1 MLVFNGVK
9 LVRLTRHVP
18 AALQADLR
26 VEQFYIL
33 LQQIPI
39 LYTVLIINTAILAIS
54 VYGSVSTTLSVEIPG
69 LFGVL
74 IVVRLAVW
82 LMRRSSSP
90 PEAQMARHL
99 LSTTVIAAFFSLG
112 LGTWGVVLLHAG
124 IGDKPFIPLFIAFGS
139 IACAYCLASVPRAAF
154 VTIFLTTT
162 PVVTSLLA
170 SGIRV
175 QVAAGL
181 SLLLIVM
188 LIMRLITKQYDYF
201 VGTMIARSEAISL
214 AFTDP
219 LTNLAN
225 RRALIECLEDAAAA
239 IDTPTPVTLAM
250 IDLDHFK
257 ALNDTYGHAVG
268 DAVLLEA
275 ARRIENACVGARI
288 VARLGGD
295 EFAALFVGELE
306 TGLIEGVGAT
316 LTRSMAEPFLARG
329 NCIRLAA
336 SVGLSAPLASGQTP
350 LTLMLQADVA
360 LYEVKSAGGGGVLA
374 FSPSMHTRLHR
385 RMTIE
390 QALRATDPPPAIQVV
405 YQPICEARSRR
416 IASFE
421 ALARWHHPELGA
433 LSPLEFIGVAE
444 TTGTISALSQ
454 QIFAAAIE
462 EAAGWDASIGLS
474 INLSAVQ
481 LCQPSTPLA
490 IMSLCLRHRFDPR
503 RLEVEVTETSVLAD
517 FGVARQHLASLRAAG
532 VRIALDDFGA
542 GFASVSYLKEIT
554 FDRIKIDGEL
564 VDNIA
569 HSAGAARL
577 LHGVLQLCS
586 AVGAQVTAEKVET
599 EQQAAILTGFG
610 CERLQGYLLGR
621 PVPASVARESIRKA
635 SLFVSIEPSFEVFCL
650 PAPRL

>member
-1 MLVFNGVK
+1 
-9 LVRLTRHVP
+9 VRLTRHVP
-18 AALQADLR
+18 AALQANLQL
-26 VEQFYIL
+26 EQLKIL

-39 LYTVLIINTAILAIS
+39 LYTVLLINTAILSFS
-54 VYGSVSTTLSVEIPG
+54 VYGSVPTVLSVEIPG

-74 IVVRLAVW
+74 IVARLVVW
-82 LMRRSSSP
+82 LMRRSLPP
-90 PEAQMARHL
+90 PEAQVARYL
-99 LSTTVIAAFFSLG
+99 ASTTLIAAFFSLALGIWGVMLVYAG
-112 LGTWGVVLLHAG
+112 LG
-124 IGDKPFIPLFIAFGS
+124 DRPFIPLFITFGS

-154 VTIFLTTT
+154 ATIFLATT

-170 SGIRV
+170 SGIKV
-175 QVAAGL
+175 QAAAGL
-181 SLLLIVM
+181 SLLLISM
-188 LIMRLITKQYDYF
+188 LILRLITKQYDYF
-201 VGTMIARSEAISL
+201 VGTITARSEAMLL
-214 AFTDP
+214 AFTDS
-219 LTNLAN
+219 LTDLAN
-225 RRALIECLEDAAAA
+225 RRAFIECLEKAA
-239 IDTPTPVTLAM
+239 TSTGVPTLVTLAM

-275 ARRIENACVGARI
+275 ARRIKNACTGARI

-295 EFAALFVGELE
+295 EFAVLFVGESE

-316 LTRSMAEPFLARG
+316 LTRSMAEPFLVCG

-336 SVGLSAPLASGQTP
+336 SVGLSAPLASGQIP
-350 LTLMLQADVA
+350 MTLMLQADVA
-360 LYEVKSAGGGGVLA
+360 LYEVKSAGGGSVLA
-374 FSPSMHTRLHR
+374 FSPAMHTRLHR

-390 QALRATDPPPAIQVV
+390 QALRATNPPPSVQVV
-405 YQPICEARSRR
+405 YQPICDARSRR
-416 IASFE
+416 ITSFE
-421 ALARWHHPELGA
+421 ALARWHHPELGG
-433 LSPLEFIGVAE
+433 LNPLEFIGVAE
-444 TTGTISALSQ
+444 TTGTISVLSQ

-462 EAAGWDASIGLS
+462 EAAGWNASIGLS

-490 IMSLCLRHRFDPR
+490 IMSLCRRHGFDPR

-517 FGVARQHLASLRAAG
+517 YAIARQQLASLRDAG

-542 GFASVSYLKEIT
+542 GFASVSYLKEIN

-569 HSAGAARL
+569 HSARAARL

-586 AVGAQVTAEKVET
+586 AVGAEVTAEKVET

-621 PVPASVARESIRKA
+621 PLQASAVRELIR
-635 SLFVSIEPSFEVFCL
+635 EMQL
-650 PAPRL
+650 PA

>member
-1 MLVFNGVK
+1 MILVYNGVA
-9 LVRLTRHVP
+9 LVGSTRHVS

-26 VEQFYIL
+26 VEQFQIL
-33 LQQIPI
+33 LQQVPI
-39 LYTVLIINTAILAIS
+39 LYTVLLINTVILAIS
-54 VYGSVSTTLSVEIPG
+54 VYGLVPSALSVDIPG
-69 LFGVL
+69 MFGTL
-74 IVVRLAVW
+74 IVIRLVVW
-82 LMRRSSSP
+82 LMRRSSPP
-90 PEAQMARHL
+90 PEAQVARYL
-99 LSTTVIAAFFSLG
+99 LSTTLIAAFFSLG
-112 LGTWGVVLLHAG
+112 LGIWGVVLLHAG
-124 IGDKPFIPLFIAFGS
+124 LGDKPFIPLFIIFGS
-139 IACAYCLASVPRAAF
+139 VASAYCLASVPRAAF
-154 VTIFLTTT
+154 ATIFLATT

-175 QVAAGL
+175 QAAAGM
-181 SLLLIVM
+181 SLLLISI
-188 LIMRLITKQYDYF
+188 LIRRLITKQYDYL
-201 VGTMIARSEAISL
+201 VGTVMARSEAMLL
-214 AFTDP
+214 AFTDS

-225 RRALIECLEDAAAA
+225 RRALIECLEEAAT
-239 IDTPTPVTLAM
+239 DTGAPTLVTLAM

-275 ARRIENACVGARI
+275 ARRIENACTGARI

-295 EFAALFVGELE
+295 EFAVLFVGELE

-316 LTRSMAEPFLARG
+316 LTRSMAEPFLVCG

-336 SVGLSAPLASGQTP
+336 SVGLSAPLASRQMP
-350 LTLMLQADVA
+350 MTLMLQADVA
-360 LYEVKSAGGGGVLA
+360 LYEMKSAGGGGVQA
-374 FSPSMHTRLHR
+374 FSPAMHTRLHR

-390 QALRATDPPPAIQVV
+390 QALRATDPRPSIQVV
-405 YQPICEARSRR
+405 YQPIYEARSRR
-416 IASFE
+416 ITSFE

-490 IMSLCLRHRFDPR
+490 IMSLCRHHGFDPR

-517 FGVARQHLASLRAAG
+517 YAIARQQLASLRDAG

-569 HSAGAARL
+569 HSVEASRL

-621 PVPASVARESIRKA
+621 PVPASVARELTQQMQISG
-635 SLFVSIEPSFEVFCL
+635 
-650 PAPRL
+650 

>member
-1 MLVFNGVK
+1 MGS
-9 LVRLTRHVP
+9 TRHVS
-18 AALQADLR
+18 AALQADLQ
-26 VEQFYIL
+26 VEQFHIL
-33 LQQIPI
+33 LQQVPI
-39 LYTVLIINTAILAIS
+39 LYTVLFTNTVILAIS
-54 VYGSVSTTLSVEIPG
+54 VYGLVPSTLSVEIPG
-69 LFGVL
+69 VFGTL
-74 IVVRLAVW
+74 IVIRLVVW
-82 LMRRSSSP
+82 LMRRSSP
-90 PEAQMARHL
+90 PPKAQVAHYL
-99 LSTTVIAAFFSLG
+99 LSTTLIAAFFSFG
-112 LGTWGVVLLHAG
+112 LGIWGVVLLHAG
-124 IGDKPFIPLFIAFGS
+124 LGDKPFIPLFILFGS
-139 IACAYCLASVPRAAF
+139 IASAYCLASVPRAAF
-154 VTIFLTTT
+154 ATIFLTTT

-170 SGIRV
+170 SGIRG
-175 QVAAGL
+175 QAATGL
-181 SLLLIVM
+181 SLLLISM
-188 LIMRLITKQYDYF
+188 LIRRLITKQYDYL
-201 VGTMIARSEAISL
+201 VGTVMARSEAILL
-214 AFTDP
+214 AFTDS

-225 RRALIECLEDAAAA
+225 RRALIECLEEVAT
-239 IDTPTPVTLAM
+239 DTDDPALVTLAM

-275 ARRIENACVGARI
+275 ARRIENACTGARM

-295 EFAALFVGELE
+295 EFAVLFVGELE
-306 TGLIEGVGAT
+306 TRLIEGVGAT
-316 LTRSMAEPFLARG
+316 LTRSMAEPFLVYG

-336 SVGLSAPLASGQTP
+336 SVGLSAPLASRQMP
-350 LTLMLQADVA
+350 MTLMLQADVA

-374 FSPSMHTRLHR
+374 FSPAMHSRLHR

-390 QALRATDPPPAIQVV
+390 QALRTTNPLPSIQVV

-416 IASFE
+416 ITSFE
-421 ALARWHHPELGA
+421 ALARWDHPELGA

-444 TTGTISALSQ
+444 TTGTISVLSQ

-462 EAAGWDASIGLS
+462 EAASWDASIGLS

-481 LCQPSTPLA
+481 LCQPSIPLS
-490 IMSLCLRHRFDPR
+490 ILFLCRRHNFDPR

-517 FGVARQHLASLRAAG
+517 FGIARQHLASLRDAG
-532 VRIALDDFGA
+532 VLIALDDFGA
-542 GFASVSYLKEIT
+542 GFASVSYLKELT
-554 FDRIKIDGEL
+554 FDRVKIDGEL

-621 PVPASVARESIRKA
+621 PMPASAARELTREMDLSG
-635 SLFVSIEPSFEVFCL
+635 
-650 PAPRL
+650 